1 MANPVAESRDLLFLS
16 GVDAPAREG
25 FVKGYGFS
33 RAEETELRSRPA
45 WAAHEPTL
53 PPQRPDAKIS
63 PWQSVDRP
71 PLLEELGR
79 AAEELNI
86 SRQAVIKTFIR
97 YALDQGYL
105 ARRGRTTG
113 RR

>member
-45 WAAHEPTL
+45 WAAHYDASIEKPRLAAGPQTL
-53 PPQRPDAKIS
+53 GSHLTNP
-63 PWQSVDRP
+63 V
-71 PLLEELGR
+71 
-79 AAEELNI
+79 
-86 SRQAVIKTFIR
+86 SRSLRLMSSRKAFLRVTFGSGPGEIR
-97 YALDQGYL
+97 THDL
-105 ARRGRTTG
+105 
-113 RR
+113 